1 VTLLARSIH
10 IVNRDPTVAL
20 YPHTL
25 TRNTRRF
32 LALCLSFLISFFIS
46 STAHAAPPP
55 PAIVQASSGGTYA
68 YVNWSAVSGATSYT
82 VKKEFGREPPISTT
96 ATDMAYFSVTLGGTY
111 TFQVNACNSTG
122 CSAFVNAAPVT
133 ITAGPPQMPN
143 GVTATASGNTIA
155 IGWTAVSGASSYT
168 IQKTVNGTVSNIS
181 GVTGT
186 AYTDANLAPATTYTY
201 NVKACNAAGCSAI
214 SAGASATTAEPLP
227 AAPAS
232 VSAMSLDGYAYISWT
247 PVSGATSYRVLKV
260 NGMTAPATTS
270 ATSYADTSV
279 TVGNTYTYQVTACNS
294 SGCSAGVNSNA
305 VTIAPPAPQM
315 PTGVMATASGG
326 AIVVGWNAVSGATS
340 YTIQKNAGGVIS
352 TITGVSGTSYS
363 DRSISAGASYTYN
376 VKACNSAGCS
386 ANSAGASATAP
397 AAVPAAPTSV
407 SAMSVSGYAY
417 ISWSAVSGA
426 TSYRVL
432 KVNGMTAPATT
443 SATSYADTSVTVG
456 NTYTYQVTACNSSG
470 CSAGVN
476 SNAVTIAPPAPQMPT
491 GVTATASGG
500 AIVVGWSAVSGA
512 TSYTIQKNAG
522 GVISTITGVSGTSYS
537 DRSITAGMSYT
548 YNVKACNSAGCSANS
563 AGASATA
570 PAAVPGAPVNVSA
583 MSVNGYAYVSWS
595 AASGATSYRVQR
607 LNGMTAPATTSGT
620 DYADTSVTVGNT
632 YTYQV
637 AACNSSGCSSGVNT
651 NVVTITAPA
660 PSAAP
665 GGLALTPGQTTM
677 AVRWNAVSGAT
688 YYSLQRTPTG
698 AGFPVASIT
707 ATSYG
712 DSGLSPATTY
722 GYSVRACNSAGC
734 SSWSAQV
741 SGTTSASTPPAQ
753 PASLIATQEAAT
765 VRLVWPASANAT
777 LYKLRRLNGPAVVAL
792 PDTAA
797 TSALDAGVA
806 VDIDYIYQVQ
816 ACNSGGCSAGW
827 TASAVIRVPHIP
839 APPAPV
845 SAVVRQNG
853 IYVSWPNNDTATSF
867 KLSRNGSQIASA
879 ATSPHADTGVVKG
892 TSYVYGVSACN
903 ATGCSAVATSAAVV
917 AGTVQ
922 AGGRVLNAY
931 GYNVLGRL
939 TTVTQDGTTKTEY
952 EYDSAGNRKQVDE

>member
-1 VTLLARSIH
+1 M
-10 IVNRDPTVAL
+10 AL
-20 YPHTL
+20 FPHTL
-25 TRNTRRF
+25 TRNARRF
-32 LALCLSFLISFFIS
+32 LALCFSFFISFFIS
-46 STAHAAPPP
+46 SIAHAAPPP

-82 VKKEFGREPPISTT
+82 VKKEYGREPPISTN

-122 CSAFVNAAPVT
+122 CSAYVNAAPVT
-133 ITAGPPQMPN
+133 ITAGPPQMPT
-143 GVTATASGNTIA
+143 GVTATASGNAIT
-155 IGWTAVSGASSYT
+155 IGWTAVSGAASYT
-168 IQKTVNGTVSNIS
+168 IQKTVNGVVSNIT

-186 AYTDANLAPATTYTY
+186 AYTDSNLAPATTYTY

-214 SAGASATTAEPLP
+214 SSGASATTAAPLP
-227 AAPAS
+227 AAPAN
-232 VSAMSLDGYAYISWT
+232 VSAMSI
-247 PVSGATSYRVLKV
+247 
-260 NGMTAPATTS
+260 
-270 ATSYADTSV
+270 
-279 TVGNTYTYQVTACNS
+279 
-294 SGCSAGVNSNA
+294 
-305 VTIAPPAPQM
+305 
-315 PTGVMATASGG
+315 
-326 AIVVGWNAVSGATS
+326 
-340 YTIQKNAGGVIS
+340 
-352 TITGVSGTSYS
+352 
-363 DRSISAGASYTYN
+363 
-376 VKACNSAGCS
+376 
-386 ANSAGASATAP
+386 
-397 AAVPAAPTSV
+397 
-407 SAMSVSGYAY
+407 SGYAY

-432 KVNGMTAPATT
+432 KVNGMTPAVTT
-443 SATSYADTSVTVG
+443 SATNYADTSVTVG
-456 NTYTYQVTACNSSG
+456 NTYTYQVTACNNSG

-476 SNAVTIAPPAPQMPT
+476 TNAVTIAPPPPQMPT

-522 GVISTITGVSGTSYS
+522 GVISTISGVGGTSYS

-665 GGLALTPGQTTM
+665 GGLALTSGQTTM

-777 LYKLRRLNGPAVVAL
+777 LYKLRRLNGPDVVAL